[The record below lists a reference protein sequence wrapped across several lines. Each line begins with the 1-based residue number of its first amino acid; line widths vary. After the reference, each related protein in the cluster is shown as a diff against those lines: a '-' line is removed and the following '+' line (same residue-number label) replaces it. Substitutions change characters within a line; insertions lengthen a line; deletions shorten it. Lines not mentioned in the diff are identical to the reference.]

1 MARTANRH
9 LKTETDETEKTRVY
23 RAGSY
28 LRLSLDSDHTGSDS
42 LENQRRLAAEH
53 AKDLPDVEIVKEY
66 VDDGRSGMTFE
77 RPAFFRM
84 IGDLKG
90 GTIDCVL
97 VKDLSRFGREY
108 IEAGNYIEKVFPFL
122 GTRFI
127 SIVDGYDSAD
137 PNCGKELLVMALK
150 NLMHEMYARD
160 LSQKVGTMLRAKQE
174 TGEFYHW
181 GTIPYGYKMN
191 ESGTNYCVDEQAAV
205 VVKEIFSRYGTG
217 DTRYKIIRWLYQ
229 SRISPPQQYR
239 RTGKVRQADDI
250 ELKVW
255 PSISIQSILANP
267 IYIGNVVRHKT
278 EKSLFAGQKQ
288 KCVPKAEQVLII
300 GNHPAIID
308 ENLFRNVQER
318 LRESQAQHKAHRKN
332 SITSEK
338 EVNFDSNIFYG
349 KIFCG
354 DCKAIMARIGAYRKI
369 EGKRVLFQV
378 FKCSARLEVK
388 ERCSNKRITERDLC
402 EAVRVTIQKQLCL
415 MKATK
420 KKLDEGVKGSVQ
432 GYLSNIDHERKRIR
446 NRQVMLQQE
455 YMRAYDQHVS
465 RKISEEAFQEFR
477 KSYQQRNT
485 SLQAQ
490 AKKLD
495 EKEKKAKA
503 FQTSVRKMF
512 QEWFAFGNA
521 RQLTRDMVERCVERI
536 EVFHGNRLEI
546 RLRYQDCFQELE
558 ERMERGDLRR

>member
-9 LKTETDETEKTRVY
+9 LKMETDEIEKTRVY

-42 LENQRRLAAEH
+42 LENQRRLAVEH
-53 AKDLPDVEIVKEY
+53 TKDLPDVEIVKEY
-66 VDDGRSGMTFE
+66 VDDGRSGTTFE
-77 RPAFFRM
+77 RPAFSRM
-84 IGDLKG
+84 INDLKG

-122 GTRFI
+122 GARFI

-191 ESGTNYCVDEQAAV
+191 ESGTNYCVDEQAAT
-205 VVKEIFSRYGTG
+205 VVKEIFSRYGMG
-217 DTRYKIIRWLYQ
+217 DTRHKIIRWLYQ

-239 RTGKVRQADDI
+239 RTGKVSQADDV

-278 EKSLFAGQKQ
+278 EESLFAGQKQ
-288 KCVPKAEQVLII
+288 KRVPKAEQVLII

-318 LRESQAQHKAHRKN
+318 LRESQVRHKAYRKN

-420 KKLDEGVKGSVQ
+420 KKLDEGIKGSVQ
-432 GYLSNIDHERKRIR
+432 GYLSNIDHERERIR

-455 YMRAYDQHVS
+455 YLRAYDQHVS

-477 KSYQQRNT
+477 KSYQQKKE

-495 EKEKKAKA
+495 EEERKAKA
-503 FQTSVRKMF
+503 FQSSVRKMF

-521 RQLTRDMVERCVERI
+521 RKLTRDMVECCVDRI

-546 RLRYQDCFQELE
+546 RLRYQDCFKELE
-558 ERMERGDLRR
+558 DRMERGDLRR